1 MAIDGHDNSEN
12 IRKNAGNIS
21 NLQKEISFEFNS
33 STLEMLDRQLKVRN
47 YRLHEGRMIGVNE
60 GN

>member
-1 MAIDGHDNSEN
+1 MDSVQNAFTETLSMAIDGHDNSEN
-12 IRKNAGNIS
+12 IRNNAENIS

-47 YRLHEGRMIGVNE
+47 
-60 GN
+60 